1 MWIRIGLCY
10 DFKIY
15 TGNDKINS
23 NDSASESVV
32 KELSQLV
39 LYKGLLIYLYTLYLD
54 NWYFSPKLFITLV
67 NSKINVVEIVVRTE
81 RIFC

>member
-10 DFKIY
+10 DFKVY

-39 LYKGLLIYLYTLYLD
+39 LYKRHTLYLD

-67 NSKINVVEIVVRTE
+67 NSKTNVVEIVVRTE